1 MYMNALI
8 LSPHPTTR
16 EPIIKHLP
24 AHHWIQRR
32 ETSEKTGVVRER
44 GKVERSSTI
53 FPSGG
58 AAGANTQKW
67 ENPDLCRT
75 Q

>member
-1 MYMNALI
+1 MHLFSHLI
-8 LSPHPTTR
+8 PPLEILLLNIYQHITGFR
-16 EPIIKHLP
+16 EERH
-24 AHHWIQRR
+24 Q
-32 ETSEKTGVVRER
+32 EKTGIVREG
-44 GKVERSSTI
+44 GKVERSNII

-58 AAGANTQKW
+58 AAGANTQRW